1 MGRRDLG
8 TRGASLVEFALVL
21 PILGAL
27 LLGIVTG
34 GFALATKNSMTNA
47 VRESARFGATLPEG
61 TDWDTWAAAVKDRAV
76 EVAGGDLAG
85 IETCVQIVSVAVGG
99 DTVEGEWPATGCVLS
114 LPAPVTPSSAAA
126 GTCVVKVW
134 ARGSAELNALV
145 FTQSLTLDADA
156 VGLYERTDCP

>member
-1 MGRRDLG
+1 MRQRHGG

-47 VRESARFGATLPEG
+47 VREASRLGATLPEG
-61 TDWDTWAAAVKDRAV
+61 AGWDPWASAVKDRAV
-76 EVAGGDLAG
+76 EVAGDDLEADE
-85 IETCVQIVSVAVGG
+85 ICVQMVSVGAGG
-99 DTVEGEWPATGCVLS
+99 DTVEGQWPAAGCTL
-114 LPAPVTPSSAAA
+114 SAAA
-126 GTCVVKVW
+126 PSTPANVAVGTCVVKVW
-134 ARGSAELNALV
+134 ARGKAELNALV

-156 VGLYERTDCP
+156 VSLYERTDCP